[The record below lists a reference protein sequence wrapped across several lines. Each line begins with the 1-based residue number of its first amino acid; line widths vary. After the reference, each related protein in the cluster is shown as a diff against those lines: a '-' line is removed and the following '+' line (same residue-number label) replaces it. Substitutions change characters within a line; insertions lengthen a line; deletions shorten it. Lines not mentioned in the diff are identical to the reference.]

1 MGPVLEIERCDLNLT
16 TNRVNHH
23 TELYPEE
30 RLVVRRGQPFCV
42 TLCLKPGGDKFKPG
56 RSSFSITVQTGPLPR
71 KESDTE
77 VNFDLSDG
85 SVDGSGDSTWAASAV
100 AGPSAADTVLL
111 TLRPSADAPIGL
123 YSLRLDQERGVKT
136 SLGHFTVLFNPWCPR
151 DAVYMNSESKR
162 REYVLSQ
169 HGLIYRGTPK
179 RIMALPWNYGQ
190 FEEGIL
196 DVCLKILD
204 DNPKFVSDADQ
215 DCSARRNPVYVTRV
229 LSAMINSQDDRGV
242 LVGNWGE
249 ITDGVHPGEWVGS
262 GDILRKWAQTGPVR
276 YGQCWVFAAV
286 ACAVSR
292 ALGIPCRVV
301 TNFGSAHD
309 TDANLLIEKLY
320 SEDLENLSD
329 DSIWN
334 FHVWVDSWMAR
345 PDLGKEY
352 NGWQASDPTPQETSE
367 GIFCCGPAPLKAIKQ
382 GELTKKYDAP
392 FIFAEVNADVVEMI
406 RLPNGKEVQISNST
420 KSVGQCISTKSVGS
434 NQRHDITHKYKCAEG
449 SEEERRVFEKAQHH
463 NKLQQKGLEP
473 GLHLKIKLVEGM
485 VVGSDFEIVA
495 LLTNHCMDSRSCSL
509 MIFAQSVSY
518 KGKQGKSCGFSSQ
531 TVEVQ
536 PGEELRVPLE
546 LEYQSYGPA
555 LTPDR
560 LIQVSALSVDKQ
572 SMDYCKAQKT
582 IVLDE
587 PDMDIQVLGE
597 MHVNSS
603 VQVDLTLSNPLPEAL
618 HKCSFTAEGA
628 GLTGTQPIVVKV
640 GDVGPKGEARAH
652 MELSP
657 TAAGSTVLL
666 VNFDSKEL
674 RNIKS
679 FIHVD
684 VKKAQ
689 TTANI

>member
-1 MGPVLEIERCDLNLT
+1 MGPVLEIDSCDLNLT
-16 TNRVNHH
+16 SNKVNHH
-23 TELYPEE
+23 TEHFPEE
-30 RLVVRRGQPFCV
+30 HLIVRRGQPFSV
-42 TLCLKPGGDKFKPG
+42 TLCLKSGGAKFKPG
-56 RSSFSITVQTGPLPR
+56 KSIFTITVQTGPLPR

-77 VNFDLSDG
+77 VSFVLSDT
-85 SVDGSGDSTWAASAV
+85 SVDGSGDSAWAASAV
-100 AGPSAADTVLL
+100 PGPSEGNTVIL
-111 TLRPSADAPIGL
+111 TVRPSADAPIGV
-123 YSLRLDQERGVKT
+123 YSLRVDQDGAKT
-136 SLGHFTVLFNPWCPR
+136 SLGDFTLLFNPWCPR
-151 DAVYMNSESKR
+151 DAVYMNNKDKR
-162 REYVLSQ
+162 SEYVLSQ

-179 RIMALPWNYGQ
+179 HIMDLPWNYGQ

-196 DVCLKILD
+196 DICLKILD

-215 DCSARRNPVYVTRV
+215 DCSARRSPVYVTRV

-242 LVGNWGE
+242 LVGNWGK

-262 GDILRKWAQTGPVR
+262 GDILRKWDQSGPVR

-286 ACAVSR
+286 ACTVSR

-334 FHVWVDSWMAR
+334 FHVWVDSWMSR
-345 PDLGKEY
+345 PDLGHEY

-367 GIFCCGPAPLKAIKQ
+367 GIFCCGPASVKAIKQ
-382 GELTKKYDAP
+382 GELTMKYDAP

-406 RLPNGKEVQISNST
+406 RLPNGKVKEISSST
-420 KSVGQCISTKSVGS
+420 RSVGQCISTKCVGS
-434 NQRHDITHKYKCAEG
+434 NQRNDITHKYKYAEG
-449 SEEERRVFEKAQHH
+449 SEEERRVFEKAQHR
-463 NKLQQKGLEP
+463 NKLQKKGLEP

-485 VVGSDFEIVA
+485 VVGSDFEIFA
-495 LLTNHCMDSRSCSL
+495 LLTNNCMDLRSCSL
-509 MIFAQSVSY
+509 MLFAQSVSY
-518 KGKQGKSCGFSSQ
+518 NGKQGGSCGFSSQ
-531 TVEVQ
+531 NLDIK
-536 PGEELRVPLE
+536 PGEVLRVPLK

-572 SMDYCKAQKT
+572 NMDFCKAQKN

-587 PDMDIQVLGE
+587 PDINIQVKGV

-603 VQVDLTLSNPLPEAL
+603 ACVDLTLSNPLPEPL

-628 GLTGTQPIVVKV
+628 GLTGTQPITVEV
-640 GDVGPKGEARAH
+640 GEVGAKEEAKARV
-652 MELSP
+652 EFTPS
-657 TAAGSTVLL
+657 AAGSMVLV

-679 FIHVD
+679 FINVN
-684 VKKAQ
+684 VKKEQ
-689 TTANI
+689 ITANI